1 MVCAGRRA
9 GIPLLTGFTMT
20 LALTAGFGVATA
32 ATEVMGD
39 YRYAY
44 HAPETADQAK
54 THACREASRAAVGRS
69 EAFREA
75 TAPFVD
81 SPFMR
86 ELLDATV
93 RDALKDVQIVEQV
106 EKGATV
112 SCTVKGQ
119 LDQQDV
125 SQVVLR
131 QMRGRPELTQPGLDQ
146 NRAVKLLR
154 TNEDKDGNVI
164 VIFQALRRLDWQST
178 HYQGS
183 LREQADIMV
192 EFYDEQG
199 QLLSQARYPARK
211 TIAGDDV
218 MHPGEIGTRKI
229 AKPAGTRSFRV
240 WVPK

>member
-1 MVCAGRRA
+1 MAWAGLRA
-9 GIPLLTGFTMT
+9 HGLLLTGFTMT
-20 LALTAGFGVATA
+20 LALTTGSGVAAA
-32 ATEVMGD
+32 ATDVMGD
-39 YRYAY
+39 YRYSY

-54 THACREASRAAVGRS
+54 ALACREASRAAVSRS
-69 EAFREA
+69 EVFRDA
-75 TAPFVD
+75 TATFVD

-86 ELLDATV
+86 ELLDDTV
-93 RDALKDVQIVEQV
+93 RDALKEVQIVDQA

-119 LDQQDV
+119 LDPEAV

-131 QMRGRPELTQPGLDQ
+131 QMRARPELTQPGLDQ
-146 NRAVKLLR
+146 NRAVKVLR

-164 VIFQALRRLDWQST
+164 VIFQALRRLDWLST

-211 TIAGDDV
+211 TSVGDDV
-218 MHPGEIGTRKI
+218 MLPGEIGTRKI